1 MNHKFI
7 FSKYMLLMYLLLSIS
22 YVFCRPFKILFI
34 VDKFPYYTKTV
45 ILNQVISLID
55 LGHDVRIF
63 AYRSEKSEKLDS
75 EVAKYDLLSKIYYR
89 SLPKDLKSFD
99 IIVNQYGTLG
109 SSFIKL
115 KKAYNLKAKFVTF
128 FRGGDVTNDRY
139 IYGGN
144 YQDLFS
150 QGDLFF
156 PICDY
161 FKHKLIILGC
171 DPNKIIVQYSPIYCD
186 RFKYRKRTIS
196 SGKKIRLIS
205 VCRLNEQKG
214 IQNVIKSLVSVVKKH
229 PNIEYVVVGEGG
241 YRETL
246 EKLIKKYDLRDKVKL
261 LGWYSQEEVAKV
273 LDTAHIFILPSVTVP
288 SGIQEAI
295 PNAIKEAMLMGLP
308 VISTFHGGIAE
319 LINDGKN
326 GFLVP
331 EYDVLRLANKI
342 NHVMEHP
349 EIWPI
354 IGKNGRDSVL
364 ALFEMNKL
372 GKRLHDIFQ
381 ALFNKGLDK
390 FL

>member
-1 MNHKFI
+1 MNHKFVI
-7 FSKYMLLMYLLLSIS
+7 SKYMLLIYLLLSIS
-22 YVFCRPFKILFI
+22 HVFCRPFKILFI

-45 ILNQVISLID
+45 ILNQVISLLD
-55 LGHDVRIF
+55 LGHDVQIF
-63 AYRSEKSEKLDS
+63 AHKGEKSEKLDS
-75 EVAKYDLLSKIYYR
+75 EVTKYDLLSRTYYK

-99 IIVNQYGTLG
+99 IIVSQYGNLG

-115 KKAYNLKAKFVTF
+115 KKAYKLKAKFVTF
-128 FRGGDVTNDRY
+128 FRGGDITNDRY

-186 RFKYRKRTIS
+186 RFKYRKRIIS
-196 SGKKIRLIS
+196 SGEKIRLIS

-214 IQNVIKSLVSVVKKH
+214 IQNVIKSLVSVLKKH
-229 PNIEYVVVGEGG
+229 PNIEYIVVGEGG

-246 EKLIKKYDLRDKVKL
+246 EKLIKKYNFNDKIKL
-261 LGWYSQEEVAKV
+261 LGWRSQEEIAKI
-273 LDTAHIFILPSVTVP
+273 LDTAHIFILPSVTVS

-319 LINDGKN
+319 LIKNGKN

-342 NHVMEHP
+342 NYVIEHP
-349 EIWPI
+349 EVWPV
-354 IGKNGRDSVL
+354 IGKNGRDRVL

-372 GKRLHDIFQ
+372 GKRLNDIFQ
-381 ALFNKGLDK
+381 ALFNKKLDK